1 MYLLGLHNSLGSGVA
16 LFKNNKLLFA
26 VQEERLNRIKN
37 FDGFPQKSLNLI
49 YKKFN
54 LSPNK
59 VSYYIYGFK
68 KIFTLINF

>member
-1 MYLLGLHNSLGSGVA
+1 MYLLGLHNSLGSGVT

-37 FDGFPQKSLNLI
+37 FDGFPQKSLNLV

-54 LSPNK
+54 LNSDKINH
-59 VSYYIYGFK
+59 YIYGFK
-68 KIFTLINF
+68 RFSFR